1 MNTTHRILSSM
12 IIFVGVVFLIHH
24 SSVAQGRQGFAN
36 RMQERIDTLKVKLAL
51 TDTQVVQV
59 KAIYQK
65 AQDDMQKF
73 REENQGGDR
82 MAMMGFMRERTEQT
96 NKEIKAILTP
106 EQQKKFEFVVQEM
119 QEQQRKRMEERQRM
133 N

>member
-1 MNTTHRILSSM
+1 MIRTRKLLSLIVIL
-12 IIFVGVVFLIHH
+12 IGVVLLSHN
-24 SSVAQGRQGFAN
+24 SSFAQGRQGFGN

-82 MAMMGFMRERTEQT
+82 TAMMGFMKERTEQT
-96 NKEIKAILTP
+96 NKEIKTILTP
-106 EQQKKFEFVVQEM
+106 DQQKKFDVVVQEM
-119 QEQQRKRMEERQRM
+119 QDQQRKRMEERQRM

>member
-1 MNTTHRILSSM
+1 MNNTPRFLSFIM
-12 IIFVGVVFLIHH
+12 IFFSLTLLLQE
-24 SSVAQGRQGFAN
+24 SSPAQGRQGFAN

-59 KAIYQK
+59 KSIYQK

-73 REENQGGDR
+73 RDENQDGDR
-82 MAMMGFMRERTEQT
+82 TAMMGFMRERMDQC
-96 NKEIKAILTP
+96 NNEIKAILTP
-106 EQQKKFEFVVQEM
+106 EQQKKYDVVVQEM
-119 QEQQRKRMEERQRM
+119 QDQQRKRMQDRQRM